1 MTIVDEDKVGQC
13 YPSYCCVEHHQI
25 PLCLF
30 VQKMKH
36 SKLAEG
42 IEQSYVQN
50 PQLLP
55 PGVDTDSVSSL
66 LQPSTLGQVLD
77 MQHTDMN

>member
-1 MTIVDEDKVGQC
+1 MTIVDEDKVSAASVTHRAAVICVC
-13 YPSYCCVEHHQI
+13 YRPGHLCACV
-25 PLCLF
+25 

-42 IEQSYVQN
+42 IEQSYVHN

-55 PGVDTDSVSSL
+55 AGIDADSVSSL
-66 LQPSTLGQVLD
+66 LHYSTWILV
-77 MQHTDMN
+77 